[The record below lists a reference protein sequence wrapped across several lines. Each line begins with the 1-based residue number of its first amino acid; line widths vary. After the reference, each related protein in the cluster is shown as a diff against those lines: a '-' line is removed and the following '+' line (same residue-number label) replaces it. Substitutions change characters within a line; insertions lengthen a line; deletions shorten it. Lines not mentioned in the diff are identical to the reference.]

1 MGLDFL
7 IFKESRELKFNN
19 ISAIYLGNKMD
30 ADVTEEIM
38 KLFEDRDFSIYK
50 MTNDISEY
58 KMIPVKIK

>member
-1 MGLDFL
+1 
-7 IFKESRELKFNN
+7 
-19 ISAIYLGNKMD
+19 MD